1 MKTIAIANQK
11 GGTGKT
17 TTTYNLGIALTQQGY
32 RVLMVDFDPQGNL
45 SCYCGIP
52 PEKDLDQTITELLM
66 KTSCEKPIGNRE
78 CVYQTGR
85 KEAAARVDFIPSNL
99 RLAGFELAMGTM
111 MCREVLLKAC
121 LEQYNNQ
128 YDYCLIDCS
137 PSVGLLLTNALTAAN
152 EIIIPMQAQPFS
164 VVGMSQL
171 TSSIANVQ
179 RMRDLLTAVKNE
191 RLYPIIYV
199 TALYGL
205 RRSEVLGL
213 KWDSINFAM
222 QTLTIRHTV
231 ARVTKVVEK
240 NKTKNASSFRSFPL
254 TDDAV
259 RLFKIL
265 LQQEQYYRNHFGKD
279 YIIMEVSILLM
290 QQIAQLFIVL
300 LMGYVVVK
308 AGLLKASDS
317 KILSVVF
324 VYLVMPCVVLNAFQI
339 DDTPQIRTGL
349 LYSMGIAVG
358 MHVVFLVLNA
368 IFKRPLKLDV
378 VEQVNI
384 IYSNAAALVIPLVQA
399 LLGEEYVVYSCAF
412 VIVQLILL
420 WTHASACLQ
429 EGAKLEWKKI
439 LTNVNLIAIV
449 AGALLYLLHIS
460 LPTPIVSTLSSV
472 GAMIGPM
479 GMLLAGMAIAEVP
492 LKKVFCTPR
501 NYLPVALRLIVVPI
515 IVLLLLRVFH
525 ASDWIAD
532 GKAILMTVY
541 LSAITPSCAT
551 VTSMAQ
557 LYNRDAAHSSALY
570 VLSTLLS
577 IMTMP
582 LMIGLFDMLV

>member
-1 MKTIAIANQK
+1 
-11 GGTGKT
+11 
-17 TTTYNLGIALTQQGY
+17 
-32 RVLMVDFDPQGNL
+32 
-45 SCYCGIP
+45 
-52 PEKDLDQTITELLM
+52 
-66 KTSCEKPIGNRE
+66 
-78 CVYQTGR
+78 
-85 KEAAARVDFIPSNL
+85 
-99 RLAGFELAMGTM
+99 
-111 MCREVLLKAC
+111 
-121 LEQYNNQ
+121 
-128 YDYCLIDCS
+128 
-137 PSVGLLLTNALTAAN
+137 
-152 EIIIPMQAQPFS
+152 
-164 VVGMSQL
+164 
-171 TSSIANVQ
+171 
-179 RMRDLLTAVKNE
+179 
-191 RLYPIIYV
+191 
-199 TALYGL
+199 
-205 RRSEVLGL
+205 
-213 KWDSINFAM
+213 
-222 QTLTIRHTV
+222 
-231 ARVTKVVEK
+231 
-240 NKTKNASSFRSFPL
+240 
-254 TDDAV
+254 
-259 RLFKIL
+259 
-265 LQQEQYYRNHFGKD
+265 
-279 YIIMEVSILLM
+279 MEVSILLM

-308 AGLLKASDS
+308 AGLPKASDS
-317 KILSVVF
+317 KVLSVVF

-339 DDTPQIRTGL
+339 NDTPQIRTGL

-368 IFKRPLKLDV
+368 IFKKPLRLDV

-460 LPTPIVSTLSSV
+460 LSSPIVSTLSSV

-525 ASDWIAD
+525 ASGWIAD

-557 LYNRDAAHSSALY
+557 LYNRDTAHSSALY